1 MSQVDKLTFVTG
13 GIDNGSAGG
22 DLACSGLKDDAIL
35 AEDLMEWKRN
45 LWCRVIKLAS
55 PPPPPPPV
63 DETGKRDGRRRE
75 GCRKM
80 ERESED

>member
-13 GIDNGSAGG
+13 GIGNGSAGG

-45 LWCRVIKLAS
+45 LWRRVVKLA
-55 PPPPPPPV
+55 PPPPPV

-75 GCRKM
+75 GWWKM
-80 ERESED
+80 ERENED